1 MYHYKFTG
9 CFVDPQEF
17 WNKIKKIRTSPL
29 RIAVPI
35 PHVTFAYRPAFIDE
49 SLFGIPMTIT
59 ITGYGCDGQNEAVKV
74 KVKSDNPKLEKMIQA
89 IAVPHITISLSE
101 GAEAVNS
108 RGLDF
113 KPVQHVT
120 LQGVYGSA
128 TEDDEVITNVNPSDR
143 LLIENSSF

>member
-29 RIAVPI
+29 RISVPI
-35 PHVTFAYRPAFIDE
+35 PHVTFAYRPAFID
-49 SLFGIPMTIT
+49 
-59 ITGYGCDGQNEAVKV
+59 
-74 KVKSDNPKLEKMIQA
+74 
-89 IAVPHITISLSE
+89 ITISLSE